1 MDTVTTG
8 DSPAGE
14 EQQPVTA
21 VVFEPTPMLTVTA
34 EPGPS
39 SSESSSSASSTSADV
54 HLHPGGQ
61 GLWVARMLKALGLDA
76 HLCAPL
82 GGETGAVLKTLISAE
97 GLKLCEGT
105 TTTGNGASIHDRRGG
120 EPALLAAMEPVELA
134 RHEVDDLYSAAL
146 ASGMSADITVL
157 AGPMNP
163 SAVPPDLYRRLAADL
178 GATGR
183 TVVADLSG
191 EPLTAALR
199 GGVSVIKVSH
209 DDLIED
215 GRARNG
221 DVSSLADAMRDMVA
235 EGAER
240 VVVSRAAGSTLALVD
255 GGFLE
260 ILGPQLERVDHHGA
274 GDSMTAGIAAALA
287 AGEDMHR
294 ALRLGA
300 GAGTSNIT
308 RRGLATGQRALVDQ
322 LAARMTVQPLQL

>member
-8 DSPAGE
+8 ESPAGDHH
-14 EQQPVTA
+14 QSLSA
-21 VVFEPTPMLTVTA
+21 LILEPTPMLTVTA
-34 EPGPS
+34 EPG
-39 SSESSSSASSTSADV
+39 SSSAEDSTSADV

-61 GLWVARMLKALGLDA
+61 GVWVARMLKALGLDT

-82 GGETGAVLKTLISAE
+82 GGETGEVLKTLINAE
-97 GLKLCEGT
+97 GLKLCQGP
-105 TTTGNGASIHDRRGG
+105 TTTGNGVSIHDRREG
-120 EPALLAAMEPVELA
+120 EPALLAKTEPAELA
-134 RHEVDDLYSAAL
+134 RHEVDDLFSAAL
-146 ASGMSADITVL
+146 ASGMATNISVL

-191 EPLTAALR
+191 EPLTAALQ

-209 DDLIED
+209 EDLIED
-215 GRARNG
+215 GRAA
-221 DVSSLADAMRDMVA
+221 DEEVSSLAQAMRDMAA
-235 EGAER
+235 EGAHR
-240 VVVSRAAGSTLALVD
+240 VVVSRGAGSTLALVD
-255 GGFLE
+255 GSLLE
-260 ILGPQLERVDHHGA
+260 ILGPELERVDHHGA

-287 AGEDMHR
+287 TGEDMHR

-308 RRGLATGQRALVDQ
+308 RRGLATGQRALVEE
-322 LAARMTVQPLQL
+322 LAERMTVRPLQL